1 MSAHAPQ
8 RSRSPVQRALLC
20 FAVAALILGGACVWL
35 VAQISPA
42 GRAAAGTGGMVAVAI
57 AAAAIGV
64 AAFYVTAAR
73 LARQRMRQVET
84 SAELLEREVR
94 WLAEDMLPALA
105 RRLHQ
110 GATVPDALATVAQ
123 PSHPVAQ
130 RLRQVFGQALETER
144 RTRAEAV
151 TACSAMDSE
160 LRRLTEQQLPILVK
174 GVRAGQD
181 PTELALAE
189 VMRPSQPAV
198 RHLWAQITRELES
211 GNRQGAAAMAACA
224 DAAARIQAQ
233 VTSLLGWLRE
243 LQDACGEQEDIFGQ
257 LLEADH
263 RVSQMGRIA
272 DNIALLSGGRSG
284 RRWTKPIV
292 MESVLRGAIGR
303 IGAYRRVQLHCADTA
318 AIAGYAAEGVMH
330 ALAELVDNAT
340 KFSAD
345 NTRVHVY
352 VEDEDAGLVVTVEDS
367 GLGMRARERRLAET
381 LISRPLDLTM
391 LPGTRLGLAAV
402 GRLCGKYGLTV
413 SLRPSAR
420 GGIGVVLLI
429 PRQLVMYP
437 PMEEPQPRADAVAT
451 AAPPQAPASGDVEQA
466 TLPKRP
472 RGQTLL
478 AASQAPAAAVKAPGP
493 RTRGGAAE
501 RLAAFRQASSVHPDA
516 RAPSQAS
523 PPPHEDGR

>member
-1 MSAHAPQ
+1 M
-8 RSRSPVQRALLC
+8 LF
-20 FAVAALILGGACVWL
+20 FAVAALVLGGVCVWL

-42 GRAAAGTGGMVAVAI
+42 ERAAAGVGGMAAL

-64 AAFYVTAAR
+64 AAFHATAAR
-73 LARQRMRQVET
+73 LARQRTRQVET
-84 SAELLEREVR
+84 SAELLEQEVR
-94 WLAEDMLPALA
+94 WLAEDLLPALG
-105 RRLHQ
+105 RRLHH

-160 LRRLTEQQLPILVK
+160 LRRLAEQQLPILVK
-174 GVRAGQD
+174 GVRAGQGATD
-181 PTELALAE
+181 LALAE
-189 VMRPSQPAV
+189 VMRPSQPSV

-243 LQDACGEQEDIFGQ
+243 LQDACGEQEEIFGQ

-303 IGAYRRVQLHCADTA
+303 IGAYRRVQLHCASTA

-345 NTRVHVY
+345 NTRVHLY

-367 GLGMRARERRLAET
+367 GLGMRSRERRLAET

-429 PRQLVMYP
+429 PRQLIMYP
-437 PMEEPQPRADAVAT
+437 RVEEPPADQAPPRPRADAVT
-451 AAPPQAPASGDVEQA
+451 TVVPRHDSASGDIEQA
-466 TLPKRP
+466 ALPKRP

-478 AASQAPAAAVKAPGP
+478 AASQPPAAAVKAPGP
-493 RTRGGAAE
+493 RTRDGAAE

-516 RAPSQAS
+516 GAPSQDS